1 MYFCTPGAEV
11 IDFGGAVARLRQWWL
26 GRDLAADVF
35 AVQTIV
41 IRSCDYLPSV
51 AGVAALLGS
60 TAGLTAAGVA
70 LLICDE
76 MKRVQRR
83 VGLLRAHKQQIVVN
97 GVYVEMVKV

>member
-1 MYFCTPGAEV
+1 M

-51 AGVAALLGS
+51 AGVAALLGAV
-60 TAGLTAAGVA
+60 TGGTGAITAAGVA
-70 LLICDE
+70 MLICDE
-76 MKRVQRR
+76 MKRIEAR
-83 VGLLRAHKQQIVVN
+83 VGFLQSHKRQIIVN
-97 GVYVEMVKV
+97 GVYIELVKV